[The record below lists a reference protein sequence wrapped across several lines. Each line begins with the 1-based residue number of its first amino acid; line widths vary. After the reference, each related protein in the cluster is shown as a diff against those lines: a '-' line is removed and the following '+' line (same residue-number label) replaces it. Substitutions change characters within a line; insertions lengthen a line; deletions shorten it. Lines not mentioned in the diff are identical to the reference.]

1 MFDPRIIGVGQS
13 IYTRHPNDEQT
24 VQNLMKDAVLDVLE
38 DANLKLKEIDGLA
51 IASFSIAPDSAIDI
65 AWRFGLSLSWLL
77 QDTNG
82 GSSAMNM
89 LGPVSYTHLTLP
101 TKA

>member
-89 LGPVSYTHLTLP
+89 LGHCLLYTSP
-101 TKA
+101 SPRDS

>member
-13 IYTRHPNDEQT
+13 IYTRHPNNEQT

-77 QDTNG
+77 
-82 GSSAMNM
+82 
-89 LGPVSYTHLTLP
+89 PVSYTHLTLP
-101 TKA
+101 TTPYV